1 MCLNILPSFILC
13 SPNPKQPDLRGLYR
27 GTRGWEEGSLWA
39 TEERPLHIPA
49 LSISTGTA
57 SYIATVR
64 LGRGP
69 PAHQAYS
76 GVSPST
82 GSREGA
88 GFLVVHSFL
97 WVQTEAPEQVWGG
110 NVATQGQNISQV
122 PHAPLPFLSPVYQ
135 VLPGSHGLERRV
147 HRDLVL
153 PGAVVLRGSGWS
165 RAWSHIHSVWELNH
179 LSWECPRHW

>member
-1 MCLNILPSFILC
+1 MLNILPSFILC

-49 LSISTGTA
+49 LSISTGTT

-69 PAHQAYS
+69 RPTRPIPGSAPLLAAGRGLAFWSCTAFS
-76 GVSPST
+76 GCRQKPQ
-82 GSREGA
+82 SRCG
-88 GFLVVHSFL
+88 
-97 WVQTEAPEQVWGG
+97 EAMWPH
-110 NVATQGQNISQV
+110 ISQV
-122 PHAPLPFLSPVYQ
+122 PHAPPPFLSLVYQ

-153 PGAVVLRGSGWS
+153 PGAVVLGGSGWS